1 MCLQTPSPRLIGI
14 YLVLSVVLCLIF
26 IHHRKLLHVKC
37 QPLDFNSSQLRA
49 AGISQTALEAPGL
62 NPAGFLEQM
71 CALCLHRAQNWP
83 LGGSP
88 CPPTSSEGEDLRC
101 LQPGI
106 LLGVFGQYQ
115 EQQELSSWPS
125 SKESAC
131 QVGVTGSIPGSGR
144 SPEEG
149 SGKPLQCSCLRNPTD
164 RGAWGL
170 RSMGWQRVGQD

>member
-1 MCLQTPSPRLIGI
+1 M
-14 YLVLSVVLCLIF
+14 LCLIF

-37 QPLDFNSSQLRA
+37 QPLDFDSSQLRA
-49 AGISQTALEAPGL
+49 AGISQTAPEAPGL
-62 NPAGFLEQM
+62 KPAGFLEQ
-71 CALCLHRAQNWP
+71 LCPVSAQ
-83 LGGSP
+83 SP
-88 CPPTSSEGEDLRC
+88 ELATWWVSPPHLPTSSEGEDLRC

-131 QVGVTGSIPGSGR
+131 PAGDMGLIPGSGR

-149 SGKPLQCSCLRNPTD
+149 SGKPLQCSCLGNPTD
-164 RGAWGL
+164 RAWRAMVHGVAKSGTRL
-170 RSMGWQRVGQD
+170 SD